1 VEIAILTSSR
11 ADYGFYKPLLNFSKK
26 GKVKFHLV
34 VFGTHLSK
42 KHGYT
47 VDQIKQDGMSIYE
60 SIPTPIKG
68 DKPSDIAD
76 CIGHVHQSFSK
87 FWDKHQFN
95 YILCLGDRYEMYAAV
110 SASVPFNIPVI
121 HLSGGEE
128 TKGAIDNYYR
138 HALSLMAKIHFTNT
152 AKNAKRVAEIVGSKK
167 NIFHTGSLAI
177 DNINASKLLSAKA
190 FQAQFHFNINQLF
203 YLFTFHPETVNY
215 HANEKY
221 AKELFQF
228 LKTADTAILV
238 TMPNA
243 DTAGNIVREIL
254 IKAAHAN
261 AKITLVESLG
271 SVGYYTAMKHC
282 ALVIGNSSSG
292 IVEAAS
298 FNKYVINLGSR
309 QAGRERGKNVL
320 DVPIVKSKI
329 EKAIVQVKVKSKVA
343 IKSIYGDG
351 KAATRMLTILNSIK
365 TK

>member
-42 KHGYT
+42 KHGHT
-47 VDQIKQDGMSIYE
+47 IDQIKEDGMTIYE
-60 SIPTPIKG
+60 SIKTPIKG
-68 DKPSDIAD
+68 DSPADIAD
-76 CIGHVHQSFSK
+76 CMGVVHQRFAQFWNKHSF
-87 FWDKHQFN
+87 D

-110 SASVPFNIPVI
+110 SASVPFNISVI

-152 AKNAKRVAEIVGSKK
+152 AKNAKRVAEIIGSKK
-167 NIFHTGSLAI
+167 NIYHTGSLAI
-177 DNINASKLLSAKA
+177 DNINASKLMSAKA

-215 HANEKY
+215 QANAKY
-221 AKELFQF
+221 AKELFHF
-228 LKTADTAILV
+228 LKVIDTAILV

-243 DTAGNIVREIL
+243 DTAGNIIREVL
-254 IKAAHAN
+254 VNVAKEN

-271 SVGYYTAMKHC
+271 SLGYYTAMKHC

-309 QAGRERGKNVL
+309 QAGREKGKNIIDL
-320 DVPIVKSKI
+320 PIVKVQI
-329 EKAIVQVKVKSKVA
+329 EKAIGQIKAKSKA
-343 IKSIYGDG
+343 EIKNIYGDG
-351 KAATRMLTILNSIK
+351 KAAMLMMTILNSIK